1 LVAAMRARMFFS
13 RARMFFSHFLKVFS
27 LRPLRLCGE
36 LLRKISVNQR
46 LSVSDC
52 NYQVQYYLA
61 FLHLHFSLI
70 GQKEHFRLLQK
81 SFPSLKSAA
90 SKSEKSLPLIVC
102 ANQTFLS
109 ALKGS
114 SV

>member
-1 LVAAMRARMFFS
+1 M
-13 RARMFFSHFLKVFS
+13 MFFSHSSPMFPS
-27 LRPLRLCGE
+27 RGEHGGGRPLRLCGE